1 MTFKGSRRNDER
13 GSGARTIGAGSVGRK
28 RPGDIR
34 VCGLCKAT
42 KVEASD
48 YREVGGTARCYLCIA
63 MSEAAALDPKKSSAI
78 GSNEARKEV
87 EFVGIYRS
95 PANKYLHVS
104 YLCPTP

>member
-1 MTFKGSRRNDER
+1 MSSRGDNIPEKEGVVR
-13 GSGARTIGAGSVGRK
+13 GRAG
-28 RPGDIR
+28 
-34 VCGLCKAT
+34 CA
-42 KVEASD
+42 
-48 YREVGGTARCYLCIA
+48 IA

-78 GSNEARKEV
+78 GSNEVRKVV